1 MPDKEIYTYA
11 NGAVVTEV
19 LDKYGR
25 IVREYLGTEATPRIE
40 NIYSDTED
48 IANPVVSGTSKI
60 YRTIDRYAGKVYNT
74 EYDEYGEAVRTR
86 QEDASS
92 GTEEIATEIYRDGKR
107 RVKGTTEVGKT
118 IYAYRTSGW
127 KDQLISLS
135 EGGTAYAFAYDG
147 CGNPTQ
153 YKSTVQNM
161 WWTRGRMLERY
172 KSGSTDVSYK

>member
-1 MPDKEIYTYA
+1 MKLSFEFVFYKKSEIYTNKNKIAGTSVYSKTYEDTNNEDKEIYTYA

-40 NIYSDTED
+40 NIYSDTAD

-86 QEDASS
+86 QEDALS

-107 RVKGTTEVGKT
+107 RVTGVTYKV
-118 IYAYRTSGW
+118 
-127 KDQLISLS
+127 
-135 EGGTAYAFAYDG
+135 
-147 CGNPTQ
+147 CG
-153 YKSTVQNM
+153 
-161 WWTRGRMLERY
+161 ERAE
-172 KSGSTDVSYK
+172 